1 MLRAMKHRLRE
12 LEEAVVDAWPVP
24 EAEELDGWLLRRTG
38 GPSRRGNSVSTLD
51 LGRKLELDARI
62 AAAEAWYAARGQR
75 PIFQIGPAV
84 SPKDLDSVLEARG
97 YAVEGAA
104 VFVSALPAEVVMRT
118 RDSHAVTL
126 TRKPSA
132 GFAEVVQAASRF
144 SATYDAFLTV
154 LHALGTRC
162 RFAVATANDVP
173 VAACVGIASE
183 GRLGVY
189 AMITRPALRRRGAAR
204 SLLHGLAC
212 HAVNDKL
219 DELYLLVDE
228 DNAPARSLYAQS
240 GFADVF
246 SYHYRARVDT
256 QSGLAQAF

>member
-24 EAEELDGWLLRRTG
+24 ETEELDGWLLRRSG

-51 LGRKLELDARI
+51 LGRKLELEARI
-62 AAAEAWYAARGQR
+62 AAAEAWYAARAQR

-104 VFVSALPAEVVMRT
+104 VFVSAPPAEVVMRT

-126 TRKPSA
+126 SLKPSA
-132 GFAEVVQAASRF
+132 DFVEVVRAASRF
-144 SATYDAFLTV
+144 SATCDDFLSV
-154 LHALGTRC
+154 LRALGTRC
-162 RFAVATANDVP
+162 RYAVATEHAVP
-173 VAACVGIASE
+173 VASCVGIASE
-183 GRLGVY
+183 GRLGIY
-189 AMITRPALRRRGAAR
+189 AMITQPEQRRRGAAR
-204 SLLHGLAC
+204 SLIRALAVR
-212 HAVNDKL
+212 ALQDKL

-228 DNAPARSLYAQS
+228 ENAPARALYAQA

-246 SYHYRARVDT
+246 SYHYRARTDI
-256 QSGLAQAF
+256 QSGLAQAI